1 MHERTDT
8 GDGRNCTGVRDR
20 EAYRVLYLSLSN
32 KYTTMDIQAFRDE
45 MQARKTRPTVERV
58 YRVIYWVLGVVVF
71 TLLAG
76 TVYNVY
82 KVITILGV

>member
-1 MHERTDT
+1 
-8 GDGRNCTGVRDR
+8 
-20 EAYRVLYLSLSN
+20 
-32 KYTTMDIQAFRDE
+32 MDIQAFRDE